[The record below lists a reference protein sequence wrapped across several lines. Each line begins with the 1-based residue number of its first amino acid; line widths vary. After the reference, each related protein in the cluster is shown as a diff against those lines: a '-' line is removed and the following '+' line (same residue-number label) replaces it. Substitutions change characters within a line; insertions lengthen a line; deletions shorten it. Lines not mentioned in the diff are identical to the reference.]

1 MMQPEFAVA
10 HDGDAQGQ
18 ALDSRRELAADADL
32 EASLGL
38 APPLEFA
45 GVSFSDKGDT
55 ETSDDLME
63 ARDEEQDSLFDD
75 EVAGARPP
83 AQIAYDGEPT
93 VATKRLFV
101 TIELS
106 EETAHEVE
114 GIVARLRER
123 FPLDTKQLDSV
134 VRWVEPGVMH
144 ITLHTLEV
152 EQARLIEAQ
161 VGWLCEP

>member
-1 MMQPEFAVA
+1 M
-10 HDGDAQGQ
+10 
-18 ALDSRRELAADADL
+18 
-32 EASLGL
+32 
-38 APPLEFA
+38 
-45 GVSFSDKGDT
+45 
-55 ETSDDLME
+55 
-63 ARDEEQDSLFDD
+63 
-75 EVAGARPP
+75 
-83 AQIAYDGEPT
+83 Y
-93 VATKRLFV
+93 
-101 TIELS
+101 
-106 EETAHEVE
+106 EVE